1 MDLLFDIYQQG
12 KIAEAKETAA
22 QASDKVKQLQG
33 DVDDLRRR
41 ADALTIACQALWEI
55 VRGRLAVDDQTILQK
70 MQEVDLRDGQADGK
84 IATRPVT
91 CPRCSRN
98 SNSKRRACV
107 YCGAPLPTGNLFEK
121 T

>member
-1 MDLLFDIYQQG
+1 MDLIIDAYQQG
-12 KIAEAKETAA
+12 RIAEAQMTAA
-22 QASDKVKQLQG
+22 QAADRAKRLESE
-33 DVDDLRRR
+33 VDDLRRR

-55 VRGRLAVDDQTILQK
+55 VRERLGVDDQTILRK

-121 T
+121 I

>member
-1 MDLLFDIYQQG
+1 MDLIFDAYQSGQ
-12 KIAEAKETAA
+12 IAEAQVTAA
-22 QASDKVKQLQG
+22 QASDKAKQLQSE
-33 DVDDLRRR
+33 VDDLRRR

-55 VRGRLAVDDQTILQK
+55 VRPRLALDEQTVVRK
-70 MQEVDLRDGQADGK
+70 MQEIDLRDGQADGK
-84 IATRPVT
+84 ISTRPVT

-121 T
+121 S

>member
-1 MDLLFDIYQQG
+1 MNLIIDAYQQG
-12 KIAEAKETAA
+12 QINEAQSTAA
-22 QASDKVKQLQG
+22 QAADRANRLQG
-33 DVDDLRRR
+33 DMDDLKRR

-55 VRGRLAVDDQTILQK
+55 LRERVGVDDQTVLRK
-70 MQEVDLRDGQADGK
+70 MQEIDLRDGQADGK
-84 IATRPVT
+84 ISARPVA

-107 YCGAPLPTGNLFEK
+107 YCGATLPAGHLFEK